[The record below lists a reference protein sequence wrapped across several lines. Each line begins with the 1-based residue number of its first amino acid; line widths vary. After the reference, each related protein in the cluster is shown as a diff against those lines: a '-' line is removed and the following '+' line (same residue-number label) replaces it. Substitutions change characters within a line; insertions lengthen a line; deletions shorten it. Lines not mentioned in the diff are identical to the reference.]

1 MGPTLPLVA
10 ADASP
15 LPRGEEVGPPLPS
28 KKGGPPVG
36 IFVPPSSPLPLDTRG
51 GVGPPTPLGVG
62 GPLEGIIVCHP
73 PPRRGMTE
81 A

>member
-1 MGPTLPLVA
+1 MSPARPLVG

-15 LPRGEEVGPPLPS
+15 LSEGGDVGPPFQS

-36 IFVPPSSPLPLDTRG
+36 ILVPPSSTLPLDTRG

-62 GPLEGIIVCHP
+62 GPLEGIIMCH
-73 PPRRGMTE
+73 PRRGGG
-81 A
+81 